1 MHKGGKEYR
10 RLIGAFER
18 IFGATIF
25 FGTDTLMP
33 GAKVVHRSRF
43 NFLREATIWYNRNEN
58 QPSLSDA
65 FENVIVLSDEFYQ
78 EIVEHPIPTDMDAVR
93 VLSSAPATLD
103 LFMWLSYRC
112 FAAKGEEEVPIF
124 GTRGLAAQLGNVEYS
139 RPRRFRQKLEA
150 SLDAIR
156 GMWPECPARV
166 SADGSRLIVN
176 RATAVAP
183 AC

>member
-1 MHKGGKEYR
+1 
-10 RLIGAFER
+10 
-18 IFGATIF
+18 
-25 FGTDTLMP
+25 
-33 GAKVVHRSRF
+33 
-43 NFLREATIWYNRNEN
+43 
-58 QPSLSDA
+58 
-65 FENVIVLSDEFYQ
+65 
-78 EIVEHPIPTDMDAVR
+78 MDAVR

-150 SLDAIR
+150 SLDGIR

-176 RATAVAP
+176 RAIAVAP